1 MTMNPLAVQLINQR
15 PELPTGCEITAVTM
29 MLAYSGAK
37 VDKVVL
43 AREMPFSET
52 DPNEGFVGD
61 PFTDNGDS
69 IYPPALMNLVSK
81 YAGSAVNLS
90 GQTLAQLK
98 EFIEKSQHPVVV
110 WVGEFDGFHTHALVI
125 TGIGEAVFYND
136 CWIGERTT
144 ISVDVFEEKWKLK
157 DRMALRLSVFGRII

>member
-1 MTMNPLAVQLINQR
+1 MITKPLDVRLITQR

-29 MLAYSGAK
+29 MLAYSGAT
-37 VDKVVL
+37 VDKVAL
-43 AREMPFSET
+43 AKEMPFSDS

-69 IYPPALMNLVSK
+69 IYPPALLKLVTK

-90 GQTLAQLK
+90 GKSIDQLRD
-98 EFIEKSQHPVVV
+98 FIDKRQHPVVV

-125 TGIGEAVFYND
+125 TGINDVVFYND
-136 CWIGERTT
+136 CWTGERTT
-144 ISVDVFEEKWKLK
+144 MSISRFEEKWKLK
-157 DRMALRLSVFGRII
+157 DRMALSY